1 MASTLFPSSS
11 LPAVIDDPL
20 GYIIYKIQAAAEM
33 RLVHCTSF
41 KTTLIT
47 LKHLN
52 TTRIAILEP
61 KKSEADP
68 RQITQELGKHIV
80 HSVLIAIR
88 ELYATNP
95 TITTTG

>member
-1 MASTLFPSSS
+1 L
-11 LPAVIDDPL
+11 
-20 GYIIYKIQAAAEM
+20 K
-33 RLVHCTSF
+33 
-41 KTTLIT
+41 
-47 LKHLN
+47 KHLN
-52 TTRIAILEP
+52 TARITILLEP